1 MQVGAANAPC
11 ESVLGS
17 DWKCINGGYSD
28 YRASR
33 QSPAHRTRTLFLPCK
48 GAAGVVRGCVELEAK
63 AGPKAMN
70 CTFWLLLP
78 ARRAIP
84 LFSSGAASC
93 IAFAALDAPE
103 P

>member
-1 MQVGAANAPC
+1 MAATAIMEQVGSHLQIARGPFFC
-11 ESVLGS
+11 HV
-17 DWKCINGGYSD
+17 
-28 YRASR
+28 R
-33 QSPAHRTRTLFLPCK
+33 
-48 GAAGVVRGCVELEAK
+48 GAAGVVRGCVELEAN

-93 IAFAALDAPE
+93 IAFAALAAPE